1 MTPGAITADPFGV
14 LVAFGAGILSFLS
27 PCVLPLV
34 PGYLSMVSGL
44 SAAELETG
52 QTSGDRRSPPR
63 LLRQIGL
70 FVAGFTLVFVALG
83 AAASGLGH
91 LLGSHRHLLS
101 VVSGA
106 FVVLLGLVLLATALP
121 ASFWAGTGPR
131 TRAAG
136 GRLLQV
142 RQFHVA
148 PSVLGTWGA
157 PVMGM
162 AFAFAWTPCIG
173 PVLGALTALAAARAT
188 LVGGVVLLLAY
199 SLGLGVPFVLTGLA
213 FGRLTTLYARARR
226 RLGVVHLVSGVVL
239 VAFGVLLLTD
249 QLGWLA
255 SEMQALMRHIGLGRL
270 STS

>member
-1 MTPGAITADPFGV
+1 
-14 LVAFGAGILSFLS
+14 
-27 PCVLPLV
+27 
-34 PGYLSMVSGL
+34 
-44 SAAELETG
+44 
-52 QTSGDRRSPPR
+52 
-63 LLRQIGL
+63 
-70 FVAGFTLVFVALG
+70 
-83 AAASGLGH
+83 
-91 LLGSHRHLLS
+91 
-101 VVSGA
+101 
-106 FVVLLGLVLLATALP
+106 LATALP

-173 PVLGALTALAAARAT
+173 PVLGAVTALAAARAT

-226 RLGVVHLVSGVVL
+226 RLGVVHLVGGVVL